1 MIRVHPQPPVE
12 HDGWLRLSA
21 LVEGLPGGQLW
32 FDVELR
38 HAALLTSRA
47 DPWPLAL
54 LFAAMQTGAA
64 LAVDGEVSS
73 ELLTNLETVQE
84 TWRLW
89 APDRYRAVAVSA
101 TSEVDAPE
109 GHFRERDAALMVFG
123 GGLDDCYTAM
133 RHARRL
139 AGRQTLALRAGLM
152 VIGVPIPGA
161 EASDSAIEAARVL
174 LGDLGLDPWTMRT
187 NAASFVPAWEHA
199 SGAVR
204 AACLHWFS
212 GGVAAGVLAAA
223 GTVTELG
230 ARSGSHPLI
239 DPWLGS
245 DRMRIVHDGAEQG
258 LLEKAATIAAWSAAV
273 RRLGSDSTARGVL
286 STLALAAAG
295 APPADQASE
304 ERTAAMVGSLT
315 LDDPGLV
322 RGARAVLGPRGTPGR
337 PAPWREPLRESLA
350 RAQGS
355 GNGATTTASEPGVVW
370 APIPRAAEIHVF
382 PEPPVLADGRAVLR
396 ARVEGLVREPR
407 MLWFSVEA
415 HHGALLTPLADPFA
429 CALQFPAMRAGA
441 ALVIH
446 GPVSRVLLRNLDQ
459 FQRVWHAW
467 APQHVTPVAMR
478 ADREVEGAPGS
489 RDSLMLFSGGL
500 DSSFSVYRHHRR
512 LVGRRSR
519 RIAAGLMVLGFDIA
533 HHEVDEFHGAF
544 ENSRRMLESLSIELW
559 GLSTNFRDIV
569 ADWEPGHGTGIAAC
583 IHCFGDRFQSALVA
597 ATASVASFGRPWGT
611 HILTDRMLG
620 SDRVQVVTD
629 GADNRGRL
637 DKASLVAEW
646 PEAMSRLRVCHESP
660 RRDRNCGTCTK
671 CVMTSLI
678 FLANGLPLPSTLR
691 PPDPEQVHRLLLRG
705 RWEVRS
711 IDNLLARARDV
722 GVVDQPALLALPE
735 CVRRNEA
742 RWSAATVR
750 QEPGRRPLWRRVR
763 GRLARELRQ
772 WGQRTGRG

>member
-1 MIRVHPQPPVE
+1 MVRVHPQPPVE

-32 FDVELR
+32 FDVEPR

-64 LAVDGEVSS
+64 LAVDGEVAS

-89 APDRYRAVAVSA
+89 APDRYRAVEVTA
-101 TSEVDAPE
+101 TSEVEAPE
-109 GHFRERDAALMVFG
+109 RRFRERDAALMVFG

-139 AGRQTLALRAGLM
+139 AGRQTLALRAGLI
-152 VIGVPIPGA
+152 VVGLPIPGA

-174 LGDLGLDPWTMRT
+174 LGDLGLDLWTMRT

-212 GGVAAGVLAAA
+212 GGVAAGVLAAT
-223 GTVTELG
+223 GTVTELR

-258 LLEKAATIAAWSAAV
+258 FLEKAATVVAWPAAV
-273 RRLGSDSTARGVL
+273 RRLASDPTARGVL
-286 STLALAAAG
+286 TTLALAASG
-295 APPADQASE
+295 APPADRASE

-315 LDDPGLV
+315 LDDPALV
-322 RGARAVLGPRGTPGR
+322 RGARAVLEASEARGVR

-382 PEPPVLADGRAVLR
+382 PEPPMLADGRAVLR
-396 ARVEGLVREPR
+396 ARVEGLAREPR

-415 HHGALLTPLADPFA
+415 RHGALLTPLADPFA

-441 ALVIH
+441 TLVIH
-446 GPVSRVLLRNLDQ
+446 GPVSRILLRNLDQ

-467 APQHVTPVAMR
+467 APQHVTPVDMR

-489 RDSLMLFSGGL
+489 HDSLMLFSGGL

-512 LVGRRSR
+512 LAGRRSR

-544 ENSRRMLESLSIELW
+544 ENSRRMLESLDIELW
-559 GLSTNFRDIV
+559 GLSTNFRDVV

-583 IHCFGDRFQSALVA
+583 IHCFGGRFQSALVA

-611 HILTDRMLG
+611 HILTDRML
-620 SDRVQVVTD
+620 
-629 GADNRGRL
+629 
-637 DKASLVAEW
+637 
-646 PEAMSRLRVCHESP
+646 
-660 RRDRNCGTCTK
+660 
-671 CVMTSLI
+671 
-678 FLANGLPLPSTLR
+678 
-691 PPDPEQVHRLLLRG
+691 
-705 RWEVRS
+705 
-711 IDNLLARARDV
+711 
-722 GVVDQPALLALPE
+722 
-735 CVRRNEA
+735 
-742 RWSAATVR
+742 AATGSR
-750 QEPGRRPLWRRVR
+750 S
-763 GRLARELRQ
+763 
-772 WGQRTGRG
+772 